1 VIARRDNRTA
11 VQTRTLIRAR
21 DLAAFREAVIDRAL
35 TGAPLDAR
43 SRAVIVPT
51 RAAAELLRQSIEAR
65 LGHLRPAGAILPDFV
80 TRREFVERLGAG
92 VPGVPRLLTGAE
104 RLVLLGCAARATAAR
119 PRISGSPFP
128 LRPGLVAAMLD
139 FYDELHRRQRP
150 VRRFAEA
157 LFEQLRGERGADR
170 GSESLIHQTSFL
182 GFTFLAYERAV
193 SAAGAVD
200 EHGLRRFLLD
210 GQPSLPYSHVVIAVA
225 DHPSDPRGLWPADFD
240 LVGRLRGLRA
250 VEIVVTDALHDA
262 GFRERMET
270 ELPGIS
276 EDRFTA
282 NQAAPL
288 ILQPAAASAV
298 APARPPAPSLA
309 RPPARSEDDEEVCV
323 VSRDREDE
331 LREVARAVR
340 SRAAGTAGRLDRSTA
355 VVFHRPLP
363 YLYLAQRVF
372 ADAHVPYQAFDAL
385 PLAAQPYA
393 ALLDVVLTA
402 ARTGM
407 TRASSVDLLRS
418 GLLHLEVDG
427 VPVRGYDVAAL
438 DEVLAARRSV
448 GEADTFAAELKRDR
462 ESGER
467 RRKTGGAD
475 PLRAA
480 QAAAVARRRLIGF
493 RVGASAS
500 VQVRTILEFLRT
512 YERLPEPADPWRERH
527 LRARAAVHAV
537 LEGLAEAFERHDDD
551 ARPHEEIASAIR
563 YAVEAETFTP
573 DRTPGGVHLVDAVAA
588 RFGTFDDAHIV
599 GLVETDWPERPRRNI
614 FYTAGLLKSLGWPQE
629 PDQARVQQAMFQDL
643 LSLPTRTLTLH
654 AFQFEGDALLARSP
668 LIEGVRG
675 LARTAMPIAEPR
687 LVFDDEV
694 LTAGSIDMSG
704 LAAAQAAWID
714 LRQTRPELGAGE
726 YGGFVGPQKSQ
737 QYRVSRVDHYVLC
750 PFKYFAENVLG
761 LPEERDDMAGLTPL
775 ERGNLVHNLFEEF
788 YRSWDARGAGTIT
801 AGNLPDAVAL
811 FAQLTDDALSRLP
824 EADRVLERTRL
835 LGSLVSPGVAER
847 VFELEADKGGQIIRR
862 HLESDLRGPFTFPLL
877 GGLKTRVVEIRG
889 KADRIDVFVDGS
901 LRVIDYKLS
910 RLPDLKSSIQIA
922 VYAYAA
928 QQWLQA
934 QDGKSH
940 PIAAA
945 SYLAFGDEDKLEGA
959 MGSRDHPASIAVETR
974 AAEFAAVIEKIEAGE
989 FPPQPRQPGECQW
1002 CRYAGVCRKE
1012 YREAVDETA
1021 EPV

>member
-1 VIARRDNRTA
+1 

-35 TGAPLDAR
+35 AGAPLEAR
-43 SRAVIVPT
+43 SRAVVVPT
-51 RAAAELLRQSIEAR
+51 RAAAELLRQSIEVR
-65 LGHLRPAGAILPDFV
+65 LGGIQAAGAILPDFV
-80 TRREFVERLGAG
+80 TRREFVERLGAAA
-92 VPGVPRLLTGAE
+92 PGAPRLLTTAE
-104 RLVLLGCAARATAAR
+104 RLVLLERAAHATAAR
-119 PRISGSPFP
+119 PRIGGSPFP
-128 LRPGLVAAMLD
+128 LRPGLIGAMLD

-157 LFEQLRGERGADR
+157 LFDQLRGERGADR
-170 GSESLIHQTSFL
+170 GSESLIHQTAFL
-182 GFTFLAYERAV
+182 GFAFLAYERAV
-193 SAAGAVD
+193 SADGAVD
-200 EHGLRRFLLD
+200 EHGLRQFLLE

-240 LVGRLRGLRA
+240 LVGRLHGLRA

-270 ELPGIS
+270 ELPGI
-276 EDRFTA
+276 EEGRFIA
-282 NQAAPL
+282 DSAAPQ
-288 ILQPAAASAV
+288 ILQPAVASSE
-298 APARPPAPSLA
+298 APARREEA
-309 RPPARSEDDEEVCV
+309 DEEICV

-340 SRAAGTAGRLDRSTA
+340 YRAAGTAGRLDRSTA

-372 ADAHVPYQAFDAL
+372 ADARVPYQAFDAL

-418 GLLHLEVDG
+418 GLLNLAVDG
-427 VPVRGYDVAAL
+427 IPVSGYDVAAL
-438 DEVLAARRSV
+438 DEVLCARRSV

-475 PLRAA
+475 PAKAA
-480 QAAAVARRRLIGF
+480 QAAAEVRHRLIGF
-493 RVGASAS
+493 REGASAS
-500 VQVRTILEFLRT
+500 AQLRSILEFLRA

-537 LEGLAEAFERHDDD
+537 LEGLAEAYERHDDA
-551 ARPHEEIASAIR
+551 ARPHEEIAAAIR
-563 YAVEAETFTP
+563 YAIEAETFTP
-573 DRTPGGVHLVDAVAA
+573 DRTRGGVHLVDAVAA

-643 LSLPTRTLTLH
+643 LSLPSKTLTLH

-668 LIEGVRG
+668 LVEG
-675 LARTAMPIAEPR
+675 ARNRSRTPMPAVENR

-694 LTAGSIDMSG
+694 LTAGTIDAGG
-704 LAAAQAAWID
+704 LAAAQASWLG
-714 LRQTRPELGAGE
+714 LRQTRPELGANE
-726 YGGFVGPQKSQ
+726 YGGFVGPQAAE

-775 ERGNLVHNLFEEF
+775 ERGNLVHNLFEQF
-788 YRSWDARGAGTIT
+788 YRSWDARASGTIT
-801 AGNLPDAVAL
+801 AANLPDAVAL
-811 FAQLTDDALSRLP
+811 FAELTDTALARLP

-835 LGSLVSPGVAER
+835 LGSLVAPGVAER
-847 VFELEADKGGQIIRR
+847 VFELEADKGGEIVRR
-862 HLESDLRGPFTFPLL
+862 LLESDLRGPFTFPLL

-889 KADRIDVFVDGS
+889 KADRIDVFADGS

-910 RLPDLKSSIQIA
+910 RLPDIKSSIQIA

-934 QDGKSH
+934 QDGKTH

-945 SYLAFGDEDKLEGA
+945 SYLAFGDEDKLEGP
-959 MGSRDHPASIAVETR
+959 MGNRDLPASIAVESR